1 MDITQAR
8 EKLVELQAK
17 LSAFGHASALIY
29 YDGVTAA
36 PKGTAA
42 NRSQTL

>member
-42 NRSQTL
+42 ILPGH